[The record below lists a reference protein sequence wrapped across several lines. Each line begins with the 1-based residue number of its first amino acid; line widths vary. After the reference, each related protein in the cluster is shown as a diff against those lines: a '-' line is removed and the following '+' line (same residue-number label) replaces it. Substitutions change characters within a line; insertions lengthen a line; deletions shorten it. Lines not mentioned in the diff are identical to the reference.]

1 MAGRFGIFSI
11 GLFACCLIAGGTAP
25 AAVVNI
31 LPAGLADS
39 NQTVDI
45 SSNYNSVNLPRFCP
59 AAGPTDSQ
67 VSSIDDGS
75 QDYVFHMPEPSTL
88 FLVALGLVGIVGY
101 GLRKRIK
108 R

>member
-1 MAGRFGIFSI
+1 VAGRFGIFSI

-39 NQTVDI
+39 NQTVDV
-45 SSNYNSVNLPRFCP
+45 NS
-59 AAGPTDSQ
+59 
-67 VSSIDDGS
+67 I
-75 QDYVFHMPEPSTL
+75 FHMPEPSTL

-101 GLRKRIK
+101 GLRKRKK